1 MVSLQSDFSITTKQ
15 QLKYSTVTRII
26 RNCSSSQ
33 MFSAL
38 NQRVKKQLLLCFQC
52 QLGAL
57 SEHKRIFRDL
67 LC

>member
-1 MVSLQSDFSITTKQ
+1 MASLQSDFSITTKR
-15 QLKYSTVTRII
+15 QLKDTTVTRII

-33 MFSAL
+33 MFSAW

-57 SEHKRIFRDL
+57 SEYKRILRGL

>member
-15 QLKYSTVTRII
+15 QLKDTTVTWII

-33 MFSAL
+33 MFSTL

-57 SEHKRIFRDL
+57 SEYKIILRDL